1 MQTTSAVA
9 ASSVQPGAAN
19 RQSSGLRTP
28 GWLGQQPMIGLFIVF
43 IGALIFGALSVAVQT
58 HDPRL
63 IQFDTRFVDAF
74 HVLGLRSL
82 PAIRVLMIFG
92 YYLGEEIIVGIGA
105 VLVLYFLVKHYWTEF
120 WMVLIAWG
128 GEMLIWL
135 IVSAYFGRARPVFAF
150 QVWHQM
156 TAPSFPSGHCFGAV
170 LCYGFLGYM
179 LVPKMHT
186 RFWKVIAVAAAV
198 AMILYVGFSRLFV
211 GDHYP
216 SDVLAGYGLG
226 LLWGGLV
233 YTLVELIAKR
243 RKLDRKPIDA
253 IPDNASNR

>member
-1 MQTTSAVA
+1 MQTTSPVSI
-9 ASSVQPGAAN
+9 SSVQS
-19 RQSSGLRTP
+19 RQALSQRIGLRTP
-28 GWLGQQPMIGLFIVF
+28 RWLGQRPLVGLFIVLV
-43 IGALIFGALSVAVQT
+43 GALIFGGLAIAVQT

-63 IQFDTRFVDAF
+63 IQFDTHFVDSF
-74 HVLGLRSL
+74 HVLGLQSL

-105 VLVLYFLVKHYWTEF
+105 VLVLYFLAKHYWTEF

-135 IVSAYFGRARPVFAF
+135 LVSAYFGRARPVFAF

-170 LCYGFLGYM
+170 LCYGLLGYM
-179 LVPKMHT
+179 LVPRMHT
-186 RFWKVIAVAAAV
+186 RFWKAIAAAAAV
-198 AMILYVGFSRLFV
+198 AVIFYVGFSRLFV

-216 SDVLAGYGLG
+216 SDILAGYGLG

-233 YTLVELIAKR
+233 YTLVEFIAR
-243 RKLDRKPIDA
+243 RHRLQKQTVT
-253 IPDNASNR
+253 

>member
-1 MQTTSAVA
+1 MHTTSPITVA
-9 ASSVQPGAAN
+9 SAQSRSTAHQSV
-19 RQSSGLRTP
+19 GLRTP
-28 GWLGQQPMIGLFIVF
+28 GWLGRHPLIGLAIVLV
-43 IGALIFGALSVAVQT
+43 GALIFGGLAVAVQT
-58 HDPRL
+58 RDPRL
-63 IQFDTRFVDAF
+63 IQFDTHFVDGF
-74 HVLGLRSL
+74 HVLGLHSL
-82 PAIRVLMIFG
+82 PAIRALMIFG

-105 VLVLYFLVKHYWTEF
+105 VLILYFISKRYWTEF

-135 IVSAYFGRARPVFAF
+135 LVSAYFGRARPVFAF

-170 LCYGFLGYM
+170 LCYGLLGYI
-179 LVPKMHT
+179 LLPKMHT
-186 RFWKVIAVAAAV
+186 RFWKAIAVVTAV
-198 AMILYVGFSRLFV
+198 ALIFYVGFSRLFV

-233 YTLVELIAKR
+233 YTLVEFIAR
-243 RKLDRKPIDA
+243 RRRLRK
-253 IPDNASNR
+253 SSLTT